1 MHDCARDWHARAR
14 GSWYSHYHFL
24 KVVGVDKSTPLHIFP
39 PLPPFFSP
47 HFPFLPA
54 FLFHLFYTKW
64 KYNFVVVFLFVLENT
79 IMEVC
84 FDCDFQPRTQWN
96 RTSVVFFVFVL
107 NTTNVWFHCVIWWIT
122 QWNYIFVVLIF
133 LSLNY
138 LIFYFNCLINI
149 LLLSFHMACTKHT
162 TCVSNVKAERQLVT
176 ALACR
181 DTELAQ
187 WQQPHAEL

>member
-122 QWNYIFVVLIF
+122 QWNFTFIVD
-133 LSLNY
+133 
-138 LIFYFNCLINI
+138 FYK
-149 LLLSFHMACTKHT
+149 TKKWT
-162 TCVSNVKAERQLVT
+162 
-176 ALACR
+176 
-181 DTELAQ
+181 
-187 WQQPHAEL
+187 